1 MTNEELRARLG
12 DDIIRADDG
21 FYVLWPITQKGYFTP
36 HILRQ
41 IADLLDEMNEP
52 WRKDIEEYFEK
63 AGEV

>member
-12 DDIIRADDG
+12 DDIILGDDG
-21 FYVLWPITQKGYFTP
+21 FYVFWPTTTKGAFAP
-36 HILRQ
+36 HNLRQ